1 MLLRLKAE
9 GDGEERRCWEQGE
22 RLRREGQRA
31 VCKRD
36 KGERDSGL
44 ISGFIL
50 STYIVGL
57 IRFGF
62 S

>member
-1 MLLRLKAE
+1 MKVLLRLKAE

-36 KGERDSGL
+36 KGERG
-44 ISGFIL
+44 
-50 STYIVGL
+50 
-57 IRFGF
+57 
-62 S
+62 